1 MLNISTFLSQGNNT
15 IQIYGLYF
23 NIYHMKIRKFNEAR
37 ENIDSEYVS
46 HCFADLLDSGAEL
59 TESNFRSA
67 EGDSFLY
74 VEIKFD
80 ITFQWK
86 LGEMGGVKKE
96 FISRRNKLTDYI
108 NDHNYNNILLQKVQI
123 GFTLL
128 SDEYPDY
135 KVYSEMTNTRLIIN
149 IYPF

>member
-1 MLNISTFLSQGNNT
+1 
-15 IQIYGLYF
+15 
-23 NIYHMKIRKFNEAR
+23 MKIRKFNEAR

-59 TESNFRSA
+59 TELNFRS
-67 EGDSFLY
+67 DRDRFLY

-80 ITFQWK
+80 IKTVEK
-86 LGEMGGVKKE
+86 LGEMGGFNKE

-135 KVYSEMTNTRLIIN
+135 KVYSQMSNTKLRIN

>member
-1 MLNISTFLSQGNNT
+1 
-15 IQIYGLYF
+15 
-23 NIYHMKIRKFNEAR
+23 MKIRKFNEAR

-46 HCFADLLDSGAEL
+46 HCFADLLDAGAEL
-59 TESNFRSA
+59 TELNFRSA

-74 VEIKFD
+74 VEINFVIKRVD
-80 ITFQWK
+80 KI
-86 LGEMGGVKKE
+86 GESKE

-135 KVYSEMTNTRLIIN
+135 KVYSQMTNTKFI
-149 IYPF
+149 

>member
-1 MLNISTFLSQGNNT
+1 
-15 IQIYGLYF
+15 
-23 NIYHMKIRKFNEAR
+23 MKIRKFNEAR

-59 TESNFRSA
+59 TELNFRSDR
-67 EGDSFLY
+67 DSFLY

-80 ITFQWK
+80 IKTVDK

-135 KVYSEMTNTRLIIN
+135 KVYSQMTTFGFGCNAKTRLIIT

>member
-1 MLNISTFLSQGNNT
+1 
-15 IQIYGLYF
+15 
-23 NIYHMKIRKFNEAR
+23 MKIRKFNEAR

-59 TESNFRSA
+59 TESNFRSDR
-67 EGDSFLY
+67 DSFLY

-80 ITFQWK
+80 IKTVEK
-86 LGEMGGVKKE
+86 LGEMGGL
-96 FISRRNKLTDYI
+96 FGRIISRRNKLTDYI

-135 KVYSEMTNTRLIIN
+135 KVYSQMSNTKLRIK

>member
-1 MLNISTFLSQGNNT
+1 
-15 IQIYGLYF
+15 
-23 NIYHMKIRKFNEAR
+23 MKIRKFNEAR

-46 HCFADLLDSGAEL
+46 HCFADLLDAGAEL
-59 TESNFRSA
+59 TELNFRSA

-74 VEIKFD
+74 VEINFVIKRVD
-80 ITFQWK
+80 KI
-86 LGEMGGVKKE
+86 GESKE

-135 KVYSEMTNTRLIIN
+135 KVYSQMYAFNTRLRIN

>member
-1 MLNISTFLSQGNNT
+1 
-15 IQIYGLYF
+15 
-23 NIYHMKIRKFNEAR
+23 MKIRKFNEAR

-59 TESNFRSA
+59 TELNFRSDR
-67 EGDSFLY
+67 DSFLY

-80 ITFQWK
+80 IKTVEK
-86 LGEMGGVKKE
+86 LGEMGGL
-96 FISRRNKLTDYI
+96 FGRIISRRNKLTDYI

-135 KVYSEMTNTRLIIN
+135 KVYSQMSNTKLRIK

>member
-1 MLNISTFLSQGNNT
+1 
-15 IQIYGLYF
+15 
-23 NIYHMKIRKFNEAR
+23 MKIRKFNEAR

-59 TESNFRSA
+59 TELNFRS
-67 EGDSFLY
+67 DRDRFLY

-80 ITFQWK
+80 IKTVEK
-86 LGEMGGVKKE
+86 LGEMGGL
-96 FISRRNKLTDYI
+96 FGRIISRRNKLTDYI

-135 KVYSEMTNTRLIIN
+135 KVYSQMSNTKLRIK

>member
-1 MLNISTFLSQGNNT
+1 
-15 IQIYGLYF
+15 
-23 NIYHMKIRKFNEAR
+23 MKIRKFNEAR

-59 TESNFRSA
+59 TELNFRSDR
-67 EGDSFLY
+67 DSFLY

-80 ITFQWK
+80 IKTVEK
-86 LGEMGGVKKE
+86 LGEMGGL
-96 FISRRNKLTDYI
+96 FGRIISRRNKLTDYI

-135 KVYSEMTNTRLIIN
+135 KVYSQMSNTKLRIN

>member
-1 MLNISTFLSQGNNT
+1 
-15 IQIYGLYF
+15 
-23 NIYHMKIRKFNEAR
+23 MKIRKFNEAR

-59 TESNFRSA
+59 TELNFRS
-67 EGDSFLY
+67 DRDRFLY

-80 ITFQWK
+80 IKTVEK
-86 LGEMGGVKKE
+86 LGEMVGFNKE

-135 KVYSEMTNTRLIIN
+135 KVYSQMSNTKLRIN

>member
-1 MLNISTFLSQGNNT
+1 
-15 IQIYGLYF
+15 
-23 NIYHMKIRKFNEAR
+23 MKIRKFNEAR

-59 TESNFRSA
+59 TELNFRS
-67 EGDSFLY
+67 DRDRFLY

-80 ITFQWK
+80 IKTVEK
-86 LGEMGGVKKE
+86 LGEMGGFNKE

-135 KVYSEMTNTRLIIN
+135 KVYSQMTNTKLRIN

>member
-1 MLNISTFLSQGNNT
+1 
-15 IQIYGLYF
+15 
-23 NIYHMKIRKFNEAR
+23 MKIRKFNEAR

-46 HCFADLLDSGAEL
+46 HCFADLLDSGGEL
-59 TESNFRSA
+59 TELNFRSF

-74 VEIKFD
+74 VDIKFD
-80 ITFQWK
+80 IKSVDK
-86 LGEMGGVKKE
+86 LGEMGGFNPE

-108 NDHNYNNILLQKVQI
+108 NNHNYNNILLQKVKI
-123 GFTLL
+123 GLTLL

-135 KVYSEMTNTRLIIN
+135 KVYSQMTNTKLRIS

>member
-1 MLNISTFLSQGNNT
+1 
-15 IQIYGLYF
+15 
-23 NIYHMKIRKFNEAR
+23 MKIRKFNEAR
-37 ENIDSEYVS
+37 ENIDSEYDS

-59 TESNFRSA
+59 TESNFRSDR
-67 EGDSFLY
+67 DSFLY

-80 ITFQWK
+80 IKTVEK
-86 LGEMGGVKKE
+86 LGEMGGL
-96 FISRRNKLTDYI
+96 FGRIISRRNKLTDYI

-135 KVYSEMTNTRLIIN
+135 KVYSQMSNTKLRIK

>member
-1 MLNISTFLSQGNNT
+1 
-15 IQIYGLYF
+15 
-23 NIYHMKIRKFNEAR
+23 MKIRKFNEAR

-46 HCFADLLDSGAEL
+46 HCFADLLDSGGEL
-59 TESNFRSA
+59 TELNFRSF

-74 VEIKFD
+74 VDIKFD
-80 ITFQWK
+80 IK
-86 LGEMGGVKKE
+86 GVDRLGEMGGFNPE
-96 FISRRNKLTDYI
+96 FISRRNNLTDYI

-123 GFTLL
+123 GLTLL

-135 KVYSEMTNTRLIIN
+135 KVYSQMTNTKLRIS

>member
-1 MLNISTFLSQGNNT
+1 
-15 IQIYGLYF
+15 
-23 NIYHMKIRKFNEAR
+23 MKIRKFNEAR

-59 TESNFRSA
+59 TELNFRS
-67 EGDSFLY
+67 DRDRFLY

-80 ITFQWK
+80 IKTVEK
-86 LGEMGGVKKE
+86 LGEMGGL
-96 FISRRNKLTDYI
+96 FGRIISRRNKLTDYI

-135 KVYSEMTNTRLIIN
+135 KVYSQMSNTKLRIN

>member
-1 MLNISTFLSQGNNT
+1 
-15 IQIYGLYF
+15 
-23 NIYHMKIRKFNEAR
+23 MKIRKFNEAR

-59 TESNFRSA
+59 TELNFRSDR
-67 EGDSFLY
+67 DSFLY

-80 ITFQWK
+80 IKTVEK
-86 LGEMGGVKKE
+86 LGEMGGL
-96 FISRRNKLTDYI
+96 FGRNISIRNKLTDYI

-135 KVYSEMTNTRLIIN
+135 KVYSQMTNTKLRIN

>member
-1 MLNISTFLSQGNNT
+1 
-15 IQIYGLYF
+15 
-23 NIYHMKIRKFNEAR
+23 MKIRKFNEAR

-46 HCFADLLDSGAEL
+46 HCFADLLDAGAEL
-59 TESNFRSA
+59 TELNFRS
-67 EGDSFLY
+67 DRDRFLY

-80 ITFQWK
+80 IKTVEK
-86 LGEMGGVKKE
+86 LGEMGGFNKE

-135 KVYSEMTNTRLIIN
+135 KVYSQMTNTKLRIN

>member
-1 MLNISTFLSQGNNT
+1 
-15 IQIYGLYF
+15 
-23 NIYHMKIRKFNEAR
+23 MKIRKFNEAR

-74 VEIKFD
+74 VEINFVIKRVD
-80 ITFQWK
+80 KI
-86 LGEMGGVKKE
+86 GESKE

-135 KVYSEMTNTRLIIN
+135 KVYSQMSNSDISEVHSPLSFFTLGPNPLSTI
-149 IYPF
+149 

>member
-1 MLNISTFLSQGNNT
+1 
-15 IQIYGLYF
+15 
-23 NIYHMKIRKFNEAR
+23 MKIRKFNEAR

-46 HCFADLLDSGAEL
+46 HCFADLLDAGAEL
-59 TESNFRSA
+59 TESNFISA

-80 ITFQWK
+80 ITDSNGDVRIK
-86 LGEMGGVKKE
+86 LGGVKKE

-128 SDEYPDY
+128 SDEYPNY
-135 KVYSEMTNTRLIIN
+135 KVYSQMTNTRLIIN